1 MIDIRTYADDN
12 QAYWNRRAPSYAVAV
27 REAEERDG
35 GAAWLALFEKEF
47 SAAFPD
53 RAISDLRVLDVGTGP
68 GFLAVLLAK
77 LGARVTA
84 VDYTEGM
91 LEEAARNAEGL
102 DVRFHRMDAESLGF
116 EDASFDV
123 VVSRNVTWNL
133 PRPLQAYREWTRVLR
148 PNGLL
153 LNFDANWYRYLYCK
167 DAARAHR
174 EDKANVRRAGV
185 KDDTD
190 GTDIPAMES
199 IARRA
204 ELSGRV
210 RPAWDR
216 AELEALGLEVETD
229 EDAWRHLWNEDER
242 LNNASTPLFMVRA
255 VKPEAAA
262 GDAIG

>member
-12 QAYWNRRAPSYAVAV
+12 QAYWNKRAPSYAVAV

-116 EDASFDV
+116 EDASFDA

-153 LNFDANWYRYLYCK
+153 LNFDANWYRYLYCE

-174 EDKANVRRAGV
+174 EDKANV